1 MDAIAS
7 AEGAAGEAILVK
19 LMKVKMLE
27 EVQVN
32 YYLNQNGYGS
42 YGLYFK

>member
-7 AEGAAGEAILVK
+7 AEGAAGEAILDMLKKVEE
-19 LMKVKMLE
+19 LM

-42 YGLYFK
+42 YSLYFK